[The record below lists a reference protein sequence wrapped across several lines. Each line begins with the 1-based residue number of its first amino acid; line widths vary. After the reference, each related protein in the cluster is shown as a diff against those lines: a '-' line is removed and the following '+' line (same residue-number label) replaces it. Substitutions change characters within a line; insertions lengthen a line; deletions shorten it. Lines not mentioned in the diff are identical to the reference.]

1 VLTAQQFYPATDAGA
16 KKAITA
22 KPYSF
27 LFERCTDALAAFRER
42 MPKLI
47 ELAKAIAIAELEI
60 DGQYSESKHDALF
73 EQFGANGLD
82 PQIWVRFPI
91 ICLRQCR
98 KTAG

>member
-1 VLTAQQFYPATDAGA
+1 MRLRRRLPRPSPTRFFFDSCA
-16 KKAITA
+16 
-22 KPYSF
+22 
-27 LFERCTDALAAFRER
+27 DALAAFRER

-82 PQIWVRFPI
+82 PQELAPFPDYLV
-91 ICLRQCR
+91 CVNAEKCRRQS
-98 KTAG
+98 TPS